1 MKRTALIMVIALV
14 IATIVNAQTRVE
26 VKTTDLP
33 KAISD
38 KVAADYAGYVI
49 QNVFK
54 VTKDNQTT
62 FQLLVSKGSEKEKL
76 DYNANGTFI
85 KKEPVKQALAAN
97 TTSKKSSSKK
107 SSVTKAPATNTS
119 AVKAPVTKT
128 PATNAPAQKTPE
140 KK

>member
-1 MKRTALIMVIALV
+1 MKKTALIMVIALV
-14 IATIVNAQTRVE
+14 FATIVNAQTRVE
-26 VKTTDLP
+26 VKTNDLP

-54 VTKDNQTT
+54 VTKDNQTI

-85 KKEPVKQALAAN
+85 KKEPAKQALAAN
-97 TTSKKSSSKK
+97 TISKKSSSKK
-107 SSVTKAPATNTS
+107 TSVVKASASNAS
-119 AVKAPVTKT
+119 AVKAPVAK
-128 PATNAPAQKTPE
+128 APALKTPE